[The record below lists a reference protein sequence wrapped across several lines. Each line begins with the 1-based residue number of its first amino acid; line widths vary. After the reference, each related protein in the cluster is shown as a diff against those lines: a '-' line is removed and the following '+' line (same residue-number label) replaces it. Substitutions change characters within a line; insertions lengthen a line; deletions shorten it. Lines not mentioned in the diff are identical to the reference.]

1 MLTATTGNVS
11 ACTRPPGGSFTG
23 CAIENVSGDGTP
35 TQFANVG
42 LDAQGNAVAAWV
54 RKLPN
59 GTGTFAVESGGRPS
73 GALTW
78 TPLGTFSET
87 GVDLD
92 LPTLAVSDQGAAILA
107 WRRGM
112 ERIDGASRVA
122 GAAFGPSQPL
132 SAAAGNPVFPDVAMD
147 LAGNGAAAWERIP
160 PADTVVEVAGFD
172 GAGPMLSGLSIPARG
187 DTGKPLAFAVA
198 ATDVWS
204 PVQSIDWTFGDGGPV
219 PGTQVSHTYGGVGGN
234 LTVSVTASDSLGNAT
249 TATSPIRI
257 RDTIRPVLSRL
268 RMTHRRFAVG
278 RARTPLV
285 ARRVPRGSAFRFR
298 LSERAKVTIRLERR
312 VGRRYRKVKTLTR
325 RGLRGG
331 ANTVR
336 FSGRIKRKALPSG
349 AYRAK
354 LRAVDRLV
362 EQANAVVGL
371 ALHRGRQEF
380 AEALVQHRLRGGHS
394 ITRRARE
401 RLGPPLDARI
411 ELLRG
416 HHLGGEAARARPL
429 GVAWLA
435 AEEQLARG
443 GLAEDLRQQ
452 QGARVARH
460 QADPDLRG
468 QEPHAV
474 AAQPEVA
481 ARRELERS
489 PHAHAVDHGGHRHGG
504 GEDHAR
510 HPLEALDG
518 RLPGGRVCLD
528 RGMQVVPGREV
539 LARSAHG
546 HHAHGR
552 VAASFVD
559 RVGDRAHRGEVPSV
573 AAILAVP
580 GDHPRRAEVGGRDC
594 HRAGSFFSMVSTAS
608 GSGSPRAVRWTIR
621 VLCSATGS
629 DPGSSRVTSKR
640 ARSAEWR
647 RSATFVRSAS
657 SGASTYSRSGGTTGS
672 PSATTQWR
680 PRPGAAPRIALIAC
694 G

>member
-1 MLTATTGNVS
+1 MRWLLALGLALLVAPSALAGPAWLPAAAIPGEVTPAREAHLAFGPDGTLVAVWHGGAGGTQTISTATRPPGGPFGAIDTLAGPGPAIGSPRVAVDDQGTTLVTWVQGPGARYSVRPPGGSFSSPTDVPRPAGENVGSPVEAAFDAQGNALAAWVGSQPMGGGTNLFLRASMRPTGGSFEPPETLDSGFDNADAIGSPAYRLNTVSVTSAGAGDLIASWARSCCLVGFETSTIRVAVRPPGGPFNPVDTADSGATGTDVGGPQVAGSAQGAATVVWSKMLTATTGNVS

-42 LDAQGNAVAAWV
+42 LDAEGNAVAAWV

-172 GAGPMLSGLSIPARG
+172 GAGPRLTGLSIPA
-187 DTGKPLAFAVA
+187 TGATGRPLTFGVS

-219 PGTQVSHTYGGVGGN
+219 SGAQVSHTYGGVGGN

-354 LRAVDRLV
+354 LRAVDR
-362 EQANAVVGL
+362 AGN
-371 ALHRGRQEF
+371 R
-380 AEALVQHRLRGGHS
+380 S
-394 ITRRARE
+394 
-401 RLGPPLDARI
+401 
-411 ELLRG
+411 
-416 HHLGGEAARARPL
+416 RPKKT
-429 GVAWLA
+429 A
-435 AEEQLARG
+435 
-443 GLAEDLRQQ
+443 
-452 QGARVARH
+452 
-460 QADPDLRG
+460 
-468 QEPHAV
+468 
-474 AAQPEVA
+474 
-481 ARRELERS
+481 
-489 PHAHAVDHGGHRHGG
+489 
-504 GEDHAR
+504 
-510 HPLEALDG
+510 
-518 RLPGGRVCLD
+518 
-528 RGMQVVPGREV
+528 
-539 LARSAHG
+539 
-546 HHAHGR
+546 
-552 VAASFVD
+552 FVI
-559 RVGDRAHRGEVPSV
+559 S
-573 AAILAVP
+573 
-580 GDHPRRAEVGGRDC
+580 
-594 HRAGSFFSMVSTAS
+594 
-608 GSGSPRAVRWTIR
+608 
-621 VLCSATGS
+621 
-629 DPGSSRVTSKR
+629 
-640 ARSAEWR
+640 
-647 RSATFVRSAS
+647 
-657 SGASTYSRSGGTTGS
+657 
-672 PSATTQWR
+672 
-680 PRPGAAPRIALIAC
+680 APRTR
-694 G
+694 